1 MNKCVTYL
9 YVLIFAIVKCAR
21 CVDDFDKLEINDK
34 VAQLVPYSDSD
45 DEDNFEVTKTTE
57 EYQPCG
63 DKQITLQPSEP
74 IHHPSSEQYMNYYD
88 PSTNINEPYVKE
100 INASVDNLIIDN
112 QILTESQPQHPLPY
126 TAQQYPGY
134 QPIPVQQP
142 IPRPQLEQYGTGY
155 GPIPIQQPQVP
166 QPPIPVTIPIP
177 QPYEPHPIYQSGPYQ
192 PIHQPQQPQ
201 HVAIPTPI
209 QPIHQPGTGYYG
221 PQQPIP
227 IPHPYQPYQEPQTP
241 IPIPYPPI
249 HIPEQHIQPQPQYQS
264 GPYGP
269 QHQPIPY
276 EQYRQYQQHPP
287 IHQTYGPIPQP
298 IPIPILQPIPRPQ
311 HPQLQQP
318 YGPQIPRQ
326 QIPYQHPPPIPQP
339 IPQIPQHQQIPIHT
353 PPQSPHQGYPIP
365 YQPIQPPPE
374 QGYQHPIQIP
384 RQPIPSI
391 RLTTYGPPRFRPQVP
406 IRLTTYGPP
415 RFRPRGIPGPIIQRP
430 TYMPTTESINYG
442 PTQQTIPTEEPSQ
455 EDSKESTEPCQTME
469 PSQTQD
475 SSVPT
480 THEPTQ
486 DSTAEEPT
494 KEPSAETSTQE
505 PTTEPTGLQPETIP
519 VEIGSD
525 EEEEPPEP
533 PRGPGDEDQPPDKP
547 EEGTGEGGD
556 EDEPEE
562 EEGEDKKPPEII
574 RTCKTIT
581 FMKLNEEGKLAE
593 MILEK
598 DYKVR
603 YYNEN
608 VVKYIFEKTVNKVIC
623 DGEIVYEKLTN
634 HPYCRSVIYNKCSEN
649 FIFRHDKHFI
659 LIKLVNKIWK
669 IAKKRKYPKYIKFF
683 AINDN
688 GKFVQIAEE
697 FYIVNVRSTGT
708 FKYTFTK
715 DVKCVKLVFKKQLV
729 WEKTDI
735 DEGYPTGFSV
745 SERLR
750 IILIFK
756 GYFNIYERSDK
767 IYRKTYSS
775 RDGLS

>member
-1 MNKCVTYL
+1 MDRYLNYKCV
-9 YVLIFAIVKCAR
+9 LILILIKC
-21 CVDDFDKLEINDK
+21 VYSSDKSDDLHTGPI
-34 VAQLVPYSDSD
+34 PSCDSD
-45 DEDNFEVTKTTE
+45 DGNFEVSETTERLNKTTLNE
-57 EYQPCG
+57 TITETTQNETVSDIATQTDPQQP
-63 DKQITLQPSEP
+63 TQPIVYYLVEP
-74 IHHPSSEQYMNYYD
+74 HPTIQQPTHSGY
-88 PSTNINEPYVKE
+88 EP
-100 INASVDNLIIDN
+100 
-112 QILTESQPQHPLPY
+112 QPQQPQHPQPY
-126 TAQQYPGY
+126 TAHQYPGY
-134 QPIPVQQP
+134 QPIPIQQP
-142 IPRPQLEQYGTGY
+142 IPRPQLEHYGTGY
-155 GPIPIQQPQVP
+155 GPIPIQQPIP
-166 QPPIPVTIPIP
+166 PPPIPVTIPIP
-177 QPYEPHPIYQSGPYQ
+177 HPYEPHPIYQSGPYGPYQTQ
-192 PIHQPQQPQ
+192 PPQ
-201 HVAIPTPI
+201 
-209 QPIHQPGTGYYG
+209 GTGYYG
-221 PQQPIP
+221 TQQPIP
-227 IPHPYQPYQEPQTP
+227 IQQPYQPYQEPQIP
-241 IPIPYPPI
+241 IPIPYPQI
-249 HIPEQHIQPQPQYQS
+249 HIPEQHIQPQPQIQQ
-264 GPYGP
+264 PYGP
-269 QHQPIPY
+269 QH
-276 EQYRQYQQHPP
+276 QQHPP
-287 IHQTYGPIPQP
+287 IHQPYGPIPQP

-311 HPQLQQP
+311 HPPLQQP

-326 QIPYQHPPPIPQP
+326 QIPYQHPPLQQP

-374 QGYQHPIQIP
+374 QGHQHPIPIP

-455 EDSKESTEPCQTME
+455 EDSKESTEPTQTME
-469 PSQTQD
+469 PTETQD
-475 SSVPT
+475 SSLPT
-480 THEPTQ
+480 THEPIDEPTQ
-486 DSTAEEPT
+486 AEEPT
-494 KEPSAETSTQE
+494 KEPSAETSTQANTQTE
-505 PTTEPTGLQPETIP
+505 PIHTTEELEPETIP
-519 VEIGSD
+519 VEIESD
-525 EEEEPPEP
+525 EDEEPPKP
-533 PRGPGDEDQPPDKP
+533 PSGPGDGDQPPDKP
-547 EEGTGEGGD
+547 EEGSGEEGD
-556 EDEPEE
+556 GEEPEE

-608 VVKYIFEKTVNKVIC
+608 VVKYIFEKTVNKVMC

-669 IAKKRKYPKYIKFF
+669 IARKRKYPKYIKFF
-683 AINDN
+683 ASNDN